1 MKEAVTVRQASP
13 HCGAASRRQ
22 DSPCGHVRIDRLV
35 SGKPPP
41 KQIVS
46 ISRVTSFSKMST
58 DQDQAR
64 QIAERVAR
72 RVAGERGSV
81 SAPQPP
87 TARPTNG
94 APVREEITAIREG
107 LHDLESKLERIES
120 KLVNGSAQTPDPPRA
135 RVIDFVAAGPPL
147 KSQPRAAEPIARAI
161 AQPPS
166 VAETSAQ
173 VSSKPPAEFFQF
185 VPATQS
191 PWLGRLSSMLGENP
205 QSPNPQK
212 PSHPS
217 QERFGV
223 EEATVKE
230 LVEFFESEKKCS
242 VEPGDKPCDHCA
254 MCSSRGF

>member
-1 MKEAVTVRQASP
+1 
-13 HCGAASRRQ
+13 
-22 DSPCGHVRIDRLV
+22 
-35 SGKPPP
+35 
-41 KQIVS
+41 
-46 ISRVTSFSKMST
+46 MST

-72 RVAGERGSV
+72 RVTGDRGNV
-81 SAPQPP
+81 SAPRSPS
-87 TARPTNG
+87 ARLTNG

-120 KLVNGSAQTPDPPRA
+120 KLVNGSPQTPDSPRA

-147 KSQPRAAEPIARAI
+147 KSQPRVAEP
-161 AQPPS
+161 
-166 VAETSAQ
+166 T
-173 VSSKPPAEFFQF
+173 PPANRPQ
-185 VPATQS
+185 PSTIPTTS

-205 QSPNPQK
+205 QSANPQK

-230 LVEFFESEKKCS
+230 LVEFFESEKKCA
-242 VEPGDKPCDHCA
+242 VEPGGKPCDHCA